1 MGIISLVIQKL
12 KAFRMTVPS
21 LVLLV
26 LASYRTLTSGDA
38 IVLVGVCATVVPFM
52 CQFKNFP
59 RSAQQVSQLKEVL
72 SNYILNLILMVIYLA
87 YVLILTWVGKSW
99 VPGYVENPHFLEL
112 LLMAVC
118 ADVVYISAVIPV
130 CHDLKPMQRLLP
142 GLILCNGMLVFMMM
156 AKDYVS
162 NGAPAS
168 LMKMAAGVILLI
180 LVLTVNFI
188 VIAYGERRKK

>member
-38 IVLVGVCATVVPFM
+38 VVLVGVCAAVVPFM